1 MSRRPEPAPY
11 GAAKAEA
18 VVRPRDRAARWICLA
33 ILGVVV
39 LGLVSWWADRREV
52 DLLLSDSAVVEV
64 GTLTRVEVSNPH
76 NRGRVVRT
84 TAVAAGREY
93 EQTGLHA
100 WKDERGAKVLI
111 ITHPDTDLWLMT
123 TMDGTLSTEH
133 GVRNGALVCVF
144 LSGGFL
150 AMLVA
155 ALVHQRF
162 ETPRWDRQQARLR
175 EDIAQHPELR
185 SRAELR
191 DLGLL
196 PGAPDHPGLPSRGD

>member
-1 MSRRPEPAPY
+1 MRPS
-11 GAAKAEA
+11 
-18 VVRPRDRAARWICLA
+18 DRAQRWVICLT
-33 ILGVVV
+33 LFGVVV
-39 LGLVSWWADRREV
+39 LGLRSWWADGQEV
-52 DLLLSDSAVVEV
+52 DDLLLSDSAVVEV
-64 GTLTRVEVSNPH
+64 GTLTRVEVSTPH
-76 NRGRVVRT
+76 NRAREVRT

-93 EQTGLHA
+93 EQVGLHA
-100 WKDERGAKVLI
+100 WKDRQGENVLI

-133 GVRNGALVCVF
+133 GVRNGYLIYVF
-144 LSGGFL
+144 LAGGFL
-150 AMLVA
+150 ALLVA
-155 ALVHQRF
+155 VLVHQRV

>member
-1 MSRRPEPAPY
+1 MRPS
-11 GAAKAEA
+11 
-18 VVRPRDRAARWICLA
+18 DRAQRWVICLT

-39 LGLVSWWADRREV
+39 LGLVSWWTDGREV
-52 DLLLSDSAVVEV
+52 DDLLLSDSAVVEV
-64 GTLTRVEVSNPH
+64 GTLTRVEVRNPH
-76 NRGRVVRT
+76 NRGREVRT

-93 EQTGLHA
+93 EQTGLRA
-100 WKDERGAKVLI
+100 WEDKQGESVLI
-111 ITHPDTDLWLMT
+111 ITHPETDLWLMT
-123 TMDGTLSTEH
+123 TMDGRLSTEG
-133 GVRNGALVCVF
+133 GVRNGALFYVV
-144 LSGGFL
+144 LAGGFL

-162 ETPRWDRQQARLR
+162 ETPRWDREQARLR
-175 EDIAQHPELR
+175 EDVAQHPELR